1 MPALV
6 LCTSTRHTGVHL
18 LAQADTQ
25 EFYSSHMHFPKH
37 QTHRS
42 STPRTCIYVH
52 VCISLLCTHS
62 FFRDVYSCLSLRWAT
77 ARLGH
82 PLKAKGKDWV
92 ERNPDDRLSIDL
104 TSAEAAERATPPI
117 NHFERALHMAS
128 CLGLNPNMQP
138 PAYPLPTTAPTGFR
152 FSQPGTGF
160 PPAGAGR
167 GIVVTPPGV
176 FGRGIMPFG
185 NTTPAAASSFSM
197 LQQDILI
204 GGLLHSQ
211 ETMQAEVNDIR
222 NLAGRLREQLGRF
235 PI

>member
-1 MPALV
+1 MCVSA
-6 LCTSTRHTGVHL
+6 CFVH
-18 LAQADTQ
+18 
-25 EFYSSHMHFPKH
+25 
-37 QTHRS
+37 
-42 STPRTCIYVH
+42 IV
-52 VCISLLCTHS
+52 

-82 PLKAKGKDWV
+82 PLKAKGKDWI

-104 TSAEAAERATPPI
+104 TSAEAAERATPAI
-117 NHFERALHMAS
+117 NHFERAMHMAS
-128 CLGLNPNMQP
+128 CLGLNAGIPQP
-138 PAYPLPTTAPTGFR
+138 PAHPPPMTAPTGFR
-152 FSQPGTGF
+152 FSQGTGF
-160 PPAGAGR
+160 TPGAGR

-197 LQQDILI
+197 LQQGILI

>member
-1 MPALV
+1 MSALV

-25 EFYSSHMHFPKH
+25 EFYSSHLHFPKH

-42 STPRTCIYVH
+42 STPRTVH

-82 PLKAKGKDWV
+82 PLKAKGKDWI
-92 ERNPDDRLSIDL
+92 ERNPDDRLAQAIDL
-104 TSAEAAERATPPI
+104 TSAEAAERATPAI
-117 NHFERALHMAS
+117 NHFERAMHMAS
-128 CLGLNPNMQP
+128 CLGLGNNAGVPQP
-138 PAYPLPTTAPTGFR
+138 PAHPPPITAPTGFR
-152 FSQPGTGF
+152 FTQGTGF
-160 PPAGAGR
+160 TPGAGR

-197 LQQDILI
+197 LQQGILI
-204 GGLLHSQ
+204 GGLLHQ
-211 ETMQAEVNDIR
+211 QDTMQAEMNDIR
-222 NLAGRLREQLGRF
+222 NLAGRVREQLGRF